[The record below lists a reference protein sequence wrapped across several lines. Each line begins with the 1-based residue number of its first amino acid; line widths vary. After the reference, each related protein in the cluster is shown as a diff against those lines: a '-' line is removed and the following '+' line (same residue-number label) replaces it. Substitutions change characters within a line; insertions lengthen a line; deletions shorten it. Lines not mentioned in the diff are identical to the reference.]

1 MNLPSHLAIAASLVC
16 ASLITLPAQSPGGVK
31 AFTGARV
38 IDGTDRAPIDNAT
51 ILVRGGRV
59 VSVGP
64 AASVTVPA
72 GAERVSLAG
81 KHVIPGLVNAHGHVG
96 NTVGMEQGHY
106 SAENVLRDLH
116 TYAA

>member
-1 MNLPSHLAIAASLVC
+1 MTLPHRLAIALSLVC
-16 ASLITLPAQSPGGVK
+16 ASLVTLLAQSPGGVK

-51 ILVRGGRV
+51 ILVRDGRI

-64 AASVTVPA
+64 AASVTAPA

-81 KHVIPGLVNAHGHVG
+81 KHVIRIVIGGRTIIQQSIDVTAGDQALKFAPGELIKN
-96 NTVGMEQGHY
+96 
-106 SAENVLRDLH
+106 
-116 TYAA
+116 